1 MIEKVEISVDV
12 IIHATEDIKKFFDAF
27 EEMFGLK
34 QEKFSINNFVG
45 HFDNSITMLNAKI
58 TKNNAFKMIQE
69 LMSRMDKID
78 IEDITTNME
87 NMIEDST
94 MHLRIDKQKFVQ
106 NEIMLREDEAIKIK
120 IHTPIYRKKDTVK
133 IFSELLKISN

>member
-34 QEKFSINNFVG
+34 QEEFSINNFVSQ
-45 HFDNSITMLNAKI
+45 FDNPITMLNEKKK
-58 TKNNAFKMIQE
+58 KNNAFKMIQE
-69 LMSRMDKID
+69 LMSRMDKTD
-78 IEDITTNME
+78 IEDITANME

-94 MHLRIDKQKFVQ
+94 MHLRMDKQKFVQ

-120 IHTPIYRKKDTVK
+120 IHTPIYQKKDTVK
-133 IFSELLKISN
+133 IFSELLKIPN